1 MRIQLSV
8 KGRMSW
14 IIVFVTIGIPMLAFF
29 VGNWLKLPDR
39 SQYWQ
44 VVATL
49 LAIGMIVTPILFLQS
64 LVRWF
69 RGRSHSKHEQEK
81 AEDRPEKKKF
91 SNKLVLTLGLLVI
104 IWVLTKTAW
113 WSSVFGYSQD
123 LAGLN
128 KSIERQNQLSD
139 QGNESAG
146 REIYQDFLLPEAR
159 TMSIGEFV
167 NGFVEYNKANP
178 YSKVIRHSE
187 RVDGDVAHIDRTL
200 MTCNDKECTSIKETT
215 RSFRRYQYEGGHWYY
230 DPVDVYCPRST
241 NYQMEPE
248 FSRALS
254 LIEQRYFANIQN
266 TESKDIFNEITHCL
280 DISYAKADTEMG
292 GAEGLFRFVPGQ
304 SPERLAI
311 NVSPRYKS
319 TDDLLTAVLLSHE
332 VTHAINYIVGLESGK
347 PASCF
352 EDEATAFTVE
362 IEFLARLNKGEMN
375 SLQTRLNTGESRE
388 VFGIVDTLMRV
399 GQGKGKD
406 LHEKALNYVMQ
417 NPYYQKQCQG
427 R

>member
-1 MRIQLSV
+1 MSDSSRINY
-8 KGRMSW
+8 GISW
-14 IIVFVTIGIPMLAFF
+14 ILVVITIGLPMVAFF
-29 VGNWLKLPDR
+29 VGNLLSVPDDAR
-39 SQYWQ
+39 YWQ
-44 VVATL
+44 VVAIL
-49 LAIGMIVTPILFLQS
+49 LAVGMLITPILILQAFVGCFKRRS
-64 LVRWF
+64 
-69 RGRSHSKHEQEK
+69 RGKSVEVVDNKVVDRS
-81 AEDRPEKKKF
+81 RPKKF
-91 SNKLVLTLGLLVI
+91 VYIITGLV
-104 IWVLTKTAW
+104 VLWLITGSTW
-113 WSSVFGYSQD
+113 WSSTFGYSQD

-128 KSIERQNQLSD
+128 KSIERQNQISK
-139 QGNESAG
+139 QGDENAG
-146 REIYQDFLLPEAR
+146 REIYEDFLLPSAR
-159 TMSIGEFV
+159 TMSIDEFV

-187 RVDGDVAHIDRTL
+187 RIDGDVAHIDRTL
-200 MTCNDKECTSIKETT
+200 MTCNDKECTSIKDIT

-230 DPVDVYCPRST
+230 DPVNVYCPRST

-311 NVSPRYKS
+311 SVSPRYKS

-347 PASCF
+347 PLSCF

-362 IEFLARLNKGEMN
+362 IEFLARLNKGEMS

-388 VFGIVDTLMRV
+388 VFGIVDTLIRV

-406 LHEKALNYVMQ
+406 LHEKALNYVIQ